1 MVAFDSPLVY
11 CAYDLVTGAYL
22 GRLPLAGVSFG
33 SQLLNPGTLT
43 GTIDIGDPA
52 IQNLSPIDI
61 TAPGRTLL
69 CVDYQGA
76 LVWSGIVWSRDY
88 KFAGDATR
96 KLTVTATEVW
106 SFFNSRVQATDYSA
120 PPFSGITGPSTEMPI
135 WDASS
140 AFSDANNVWDP
151 VLIAWQI
158 LSDALTQVPFGN
170 IIGGMGIAA
179 NSFTTPAAYLASGT
193 QTPTGDYL
201 SINYPYASLQQVST
215 MISQLAG
222 NGLGVGFDYGVDV
235 AYSGGTGSP
244 PVATVNLSY
253 PRRGRTYAQN
263 GLVLNCGQAI
273 SYDIPE
279 DGTQAGNTIYEQGS
293 SGSLNVSQN
302 IQPLNGGYPILEQIK
317 SRANITSANM
327 LNILAV
333 QGIADLAILSYPVA
347 TPVVTTDLFSGP
359 IPLGQFV
366 VGDDC
371 RWVIPQA
378 TGTGG
383 VFDPRFP
390 NGVDT
395 EFRIIGWQA
404 TVNDAGQST
413 LAFTLSLPPS
423 LTINGPAVP

>member
-1 MVAFDSPLVY
+1 MAFESPLTYV
-11 CAYDLVTGAYL
+11 CFDLVTGAYL

-33 SQLLNPGTLT
+33 SQLLQPGSLT
-43 GTIDIGDPA
+43 GTIDLGDPA
-52 IQNLSPIDI
+52 IQNLGPLGI
-61 TAPGRTLL
+61 TMPARTLL
-69 CVDYQGA
+69 CVDYLGA
-76 LVWSGIVWSRDY
+76 LVWGGIVWTRDY
-88 KFAGDATR
+88 KFDSVTR
-96 KLTVTATEVW
+96 KMTVTATEIW
-106 SFFNSRVQATDYSA
+106 SYFSSREQATDYSA
-120 PPFSGITGPSTEMPI
+120 PPFSGITGPSTEMAI

-151 VLIAWQI
+151 MLIAWQI
-158 LSDALTQVPFGN
+158 LSDAMTQVPFGN
-170 IIGGMGIAA
+170 LLAGMGIAA
-179 NSFTTPAAYLASGT
+179 NSFTTPSGYLASGT

-201 SINYPYASLQQVST
+201 SINYPYSSLQQVSS

-222 NGLGVGFDYGVDV
+222 NGLGVGFDYAVDV
-235 AYSGGTGSP
+235 AYSGGSGSF

-253 PRRGRTYAQN
+253 PRRGRTYANN

-302 IQPLNGGYPILEQIK
+302 IQPLNGGYPIIEQIK

-327 LNILAV
+327 LAILAF
-333 QGIADLAILSYPVA
+333 QGASDLAVLSYPIA
-347 TPVVTTDLFSGP
+347 TPTVTTDLFAGP

-371 RWVIPQA
+371 RWLIPA
-378 TGTGG
+378 MTGLGS

-390 NGVDT
+390 GGLD
-395 EFRIIGWQA
+395 EEWRIIGWNA
-404 TVNDAGQST
+404 TVSDSGQST
-413 LAFTLSLPPS
+413 LVFTLSLPPS
-423 LTINGPAVP
+423 LSVGGPALP